1 MLINDV
7 YICTFFEFSIDKC
20 FDTVNRAQIYKFFS
34 NLDIFF
40 AENAIFFAILSYY
53 CNDIPYKYKIFII
66 LSVLLALVC
75 VQI

>member
-1 MLINDV
+1 MFVYVPFLNFQLISALTLL
-7 YICTFFEFSIDKC
+7 IG
-20 FDTVNRAQIYKFFS
+20 RKFIKSFVI
-34 NLDIFF
+34 LIFF
-40 AENAIFFAILSYY
+40 LLKMLFFFAILSYY